1 MAVEV
6 DAVLAG
12 NVIQDY
18 HFRDTVHSIEGFAE
32 SEVHVHLSFALLK
45 IYNACWHEATM
56 PGASNGPNSSSIKM
70 AMRTMG
76 TFNGMVL
83 IASRFLQDSLS

>member
-18 HFRDTVHSIEGFAE
+18 RFRDTIHSIEGFAE
-32 SEVHVHLSFALLK
+32 SKVHVHLSFALLK
-45 IYNACWHEATM
+45 IYDACWHEAIM
-56 PGASNGPNSSSIKM
+56 PGASNGPESSSIKM
-70 AMRTMG
+70 VMRTMG
-76 TFNGMVL
+76 TFDGMVL

>member
-1 MAVEV
+1 MEV

-32 SEVHVHLSFALLK
+32 SKVHVDLFFALLK
-45 IYNACWHEATM
+45 IYDACWHKATM
-56 PGASNGPNSSSIKM
+56 PGTSNGPDSSSIKM

-83 IASRFLQDSLS
+83 IASRFL